1 MTQRM
6 FAGLLA
12 ALLLGV
18 LWFGALRE
26 PLPYVIYSP
35 GLTADILGT
44 TGDDDHEIVTVEG
57 AETFHDDGE
66 LRFTTVYATEPE
78 ADVNLFRL
86 LEAWI
91 DGDDAIYPYDSIYA
105 PEDTDESKEAE
116 GAFQMVTSQDTAVA
130 VALTE
135 LGYDVPAVPVVHRVL
150 DGSPSE
156 GELESGDRLLTING
170 TPVRTIQEAGQ
181 AVDDTPVDEP
191 VELRVRRDGEPVTM
205 SIMREEI
212 DGQLRLGFEMRESYE
227 FPVEVDFG
235 IDPDIGGPSAGLMF
249 SLAVY
254 DTLTEGSMT
263 GGQVVAGT
271 GTLNPDGT
279 VGPIGGIDQKIAG
292 ARDADA
298 DLFLVPADNCD
309 DAYESPQGDMELV
322 RVATMSEAV
331 EAIEAW
337 ADDPNADL
345 PRCEAPTGVAGE

>member
-12 ALLLGV
+12 AALLGV

-35 GLTADILGT
+35 GLTADVLGT
-44 TGDDDHEIVTVEG
+44 TGDDDHEIVKVEG

-91 DGDDAIYPYDSIYA
+91 DGDDAIYPYDAIYA
-105 PEDTDESKEAE
+105 PEDTDESKQAE

-135 LGYDVPAVPVVHRVL
+135 LGYDVPAFPEVRRVL
-150 DGSPSE
+150 DGSPAD
-156 GELESGDRLLTING
+156 GELEEGDLLVSIDG
-170 TPVRTIQEAGQ
+170 TPVRFIDEVADVVDAIPDDQ
-181 AVDDTPVDEP
+181 AT
-191 VELRVRRDGEPVTM
+191 ELRVRRDGEMRTV
-205 SIMREEI
+205 SLQREEI
-212 DGQLRLGFEMRESYE
+212 DGRLAFGFEMTQYYE
-227 FPVEVDFG
+227 FPVEVTFG

-271 GTLNPDGT
+271 GTLSPDGS

-292 ARDADA
+292 AREADT
-298 DLFLVPADNCD
+298 DLFLVPAENCD

-322 RVATMSEAV
+322 RVATMSEAAD
-331 EAIEAW
+331 AIETW
-337 ADDPNADL
+337 AADPGADL
-345 PRCEAPTGVAGE
+345 PRCEAPTGVASE

>member
-12 ALLLGV
+12 AALLGV

-26 PLPYVIYSP
+26 PLPYVIYTP
-35 GLTADILGT
+35 GLTQDILGT
-44 TGDDDHEIVTVEG
+44 TEDGEEIVSIEG
-57 AETFHDDGE
+57 AETFHEDGQ
-66 LRFTTVYATEPE
+66 LRFTTVFATEPE

-91 DGDDAIYPYDSIYA
+91 DEDDAIYPFDVIYS
-105 PEDTDESKEAE
+105 PDETDASRQAA

-135 LGYDVPAVPVVHRVL
+135 LGYDVPSVAIVHNVL
-150 DGSPSE
+150 PGSPAD
-156 GELESGDRLLTING
+156 GKLEKGDRLVAING
-170 TPVRTIQEAGQ
+170 ERVPTIQAAGD
-181 AVDDTPVDEP
+181 AVDATPEDEP
-191 VELRVRRDGEPVTM
+191 VDLVVKRGDEELTY
-205 SIMREEI
+205 SIMREDI
-212 DGQLRLGFEMRESYE
+212 DGQLRLGFEMRASYD
-227 FPVEVDFG
+227 FPIDVSFG
-235 IDPDIGGPSAGLMF
+235 IDEDIGGPSAGLMF

-254 DTLTEGSMT
+254 DVLTEGSLT

-271 GTLNPDGT
+271 GTINPDGT

-309 DAYESPQGDMELV
+309 DAYESPNGDMELV

-331 EAIEAW
+331 DALELYAENP
-337 ADDPNADL
+337 DADL
-345 PRCEAPTGVAGE
+345 PRCEAPAGVAGE

>member
-12 ALLLGV
+12 AALLGV

-26 PLPYVIYSP
+26 PLPYVIYTP
-35 GLTADILGT
+35 GLTQDILGT
-44 TGDDDHEIVTVEG
+44 TEDGQEIVTIEG
-57 AETFHDDGE
+57 ADTFHDGGE
-66 LRFTTVYATEPE
+66 LRFTTVYATEPQ

-91 DGDDAIYPYDSIYA
+91 DGDDAIYPYDAIYA
-105 PEDTDESKEAE
+105 PDDTDESKQAE

-135 LGYDVPAVPVVHRVL
+135 LGYDVPSVAVVHNVL
-150 DGSPSE
+150 PGSPSE
-156 GELESGDRLLTING
+156 GELEKGDRLLAINDER
-170 TPVRTIQEAGQ
+170 VESIQSAGE
-181 AVDDTPVDEP
+181 AVDATPDDEP
-191 VELRVRRDGEPVTM
+191 VELRVQRGDERVTL

-212 DGQLRLGFEMRESYE
+212 GGQLRLGFEMRGSYD
-227 FPVEVDFG
+227 FPIDVSFG
-235 IDPDIGGPSAGLMF
+235 IDEDIGGPSAGLMF

-263 GGQVVAGT
+263 GEQIVAGT
-271 GTLNPDGT
+271 GTINPDGT

-309 DAYESPQGDMELV
+309 DAYDSPQGDMELV

-331 EAIEAW
+331 DALELFAESPDAE
-337 ADDPNADL
+337 L
-345 PRCEAPTGVAGE
+345 PRCEAPAGVAGE

>member
-12 ALLLGV
+12 AALLGG
-18 LWFGALRE
+18 LWVGALRE

-35 GLTADILGT
+35 GLTADVLGT
-44 TGDDDHEIVTVEG
+44 NEDDHEIVTVEG
-57 AETFHDDGE
+57 AETYHDDGE

-91 DGDDAIYPYDSIYA
+91 DGDDAIYPYDAIYA
-105 PEDTDESKEAE
+105 PEDTDESKQAE

-135 LGYDVPAVPVVHRVL
+135 LGYDVPAFPEVRRVL
-150 DGSPSE
+150 DGSPAD
-156 GELESGDRLLTING
+156 GELEDGDLLISIDG
-170 TPVRTIQEAGQ
+170 TPVRFIDEVADV
-181 AVDDTPVDEP
+181 VDAIPDDQVT
-191 VELRVRRDGEPVTM
+191 ELRVRRDGEVRTV
-205 SIMREEI
+205 SLQREEI
-212 DGQLRLGFEMRESYE
+212 DGRLAFGFEMTQHYE
-227 FPVEVDFG
+227 FPVEVTFG

-263 GGQVVAGT
+263 GGQIVAGT
-271 GTLNPDGT
+271 GTLGPHGS

-309 DAYESPQGDMELV
+309 DAYESPRGDMGLV
-322 RVATMSEAV
+322 RVATMSDAVDALEAY
-331 EAIEAW
+331 
-337 ADDPNADL
+337 ADDPEADL
-345 PRCEAPTGVAGE
+345 PQCEAPTGVAGE